1 MAAGK
6 AVVFATA
13 DVQVPDTSEWTPRGI
28 RDVPHPG
35 ERIASGRPI
44 CTLVATGPSPES
56 VLADLE
62 ARAAAL
68 RGELR
73 EAGVDAVA

>member
-1 MAAGK
+1 ML
-6 AVVFATA
+6 FATEDLRA
-13 DVQVPDTSEWTPRGI
+13 PDTRAWTARGI

-35 ERIASGRPI
+35 EPIAAGSPI
-44 CTLVATGPSPES
+44 CTLVATGRTPEA

-68 RGELR
+68 RRELH
-73 EAGVDAVA
+73 EVGVDAVA